1 MQTGLLRHSV
11 VTADAPSFPSFFVF
25 PLALVPLFERNS
37 HRFRRLGNDYD
48 RLKTLTHMQNSV
60 NSHLSRLPIH
70 CTINQSPKEETILG
84 CRSSGDRKLG
94 SPHTRSSAAA
104 DQSFEV
110 YKCATSAT
118 HDVWEKWTWRRC
130 SCSAMSI
137 TDMAGRLNVV
147 AVFFKNNCVA
157 FSTCHLF
164 TGESIHHWGKCLP
177 DVCFEILVF
186 FTAHE
191 DMRVL
196 TQIICPSTSS
206 QNQPSIS
213 HCTSSLHA
221 RWFDSAVRHW
231 NCTLIWW
238 QICLWSLSDVLH
250 CW

>member
-60 NSHLSRLPIH
+60 NTHLSQLPIH

-137 TDMAGRLNVV
+137 TDMTGRLDVV
-147 AVFFKNNCVA
+147 AVFSKITVKHFLHVICSLVNPSATGANACQMFVLKFLCSSRHMKICE
-157 FSTCHLF
+157 FSL
-164 TGESIHHWGKCLP
+164 K
-177 DVCFEILVF
+177 
-186 FTAHE
+186 
-191 DMRVL
+191 
-196 TQIICPSTSS
+196 
-206 QNQPSIS
+206 
-213 HCTSSLHA
+213 
-221 RWFDSAVRHW
+221 
-231 NCTLIWW
+231 
-238 QICLWSLSDVLH
+238 
-250 CW
+250 